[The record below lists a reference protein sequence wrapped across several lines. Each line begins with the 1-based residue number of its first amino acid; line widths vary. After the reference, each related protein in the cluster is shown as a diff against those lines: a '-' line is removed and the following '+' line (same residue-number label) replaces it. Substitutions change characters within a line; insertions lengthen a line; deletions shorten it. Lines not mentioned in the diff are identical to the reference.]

1 MKIILAVVTSINGK
15 ITRGS
20 DPDVHSWTS
29 GEDAKYFSNVIKENN
44 LIVMGSKTYKAA
56 REKMNHEPGKLRI
69 VLTKNPEKYSKEAIP
84 NILEFTSKSVR
95 EILENLTSR
104 GFKQLLLTGGSEI
117 NGLFL
122 TENVVD
128 ELWITIEPQLFGEGR
143 PLFEA
148 PGVDLTLKL
157 QSSTQLNDQGTIL
170 LKYKVLDTSGV
181 Y

>member
-1 MKIILAVVTSINGK
+1 MVMVSSVNGK
-15 ITRGS
+15 ITRGE
-20 DPDVHSWTS
+20 DPDIYSWTS
-29 GEDAKYFSNVIKENN
+29 KEDADFFFSLLNQHN